1 VVQKQISCAQC
12 AQEGALPLRVS
23 SPVSGPIRQSGA
35 IANHTFEIEFLDP
48 GVKAFFFTFG

>member
-12 AQEGALPLRVS
+12 AQEGALPLRAS